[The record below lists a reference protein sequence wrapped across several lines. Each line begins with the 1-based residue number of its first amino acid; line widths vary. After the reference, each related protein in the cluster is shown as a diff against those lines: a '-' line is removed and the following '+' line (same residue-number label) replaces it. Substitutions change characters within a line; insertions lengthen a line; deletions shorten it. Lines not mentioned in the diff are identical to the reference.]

1 MVLQGYPENGSTNHS
16 VSSPEHLC
24 TLTKTENQ
32 HCSTNRLAKSPD
44 QLISSP
50 TGLHESYFNV
60 PVTYSSCPHIRPT
73 TESRM
78 KTPYSSVFHPFSQP
92 HTPQLPSGTMENDPD
107 SPQTITSDFE
117 DHEFEAKNQ
126 CNSQKFEIGMA
137 GNSDG
142 HSDELDGKKR
152 NTEAFLDGQTQLAYV
167 MEPRNSEFTRQTNG
181 EFSKRTCRE
190 YRSMVC
196 YSPTSDEQ
204 SVSKSNWK
212 VQGSGQ
218 IQLWQFL
225 LELLSDHQNLACITW
240 EGTNGEFK
248 LVDPDEVARRWGERK
263 SKPNMNYDKLSR
275 ALRYYYDKNIMTK
288 VHGKRYA
295 YKFDFAGL
303 AQAVHS
309 TNGASVNVDLDV
321 NMPLDYRSNRH
332 CYSPSTRPGSNRS
345 ETGEIVGQLQ
355 EDIDVHTNKQQT
367 NYLRLA
373 ATTTTKR
380 HFLTP
385 STQFNSAHS
394 PNSQELSISG
404 AHVTSIEDTR
414 FPLWN
419 YTHSRQSNRLPQQN
433 YPHHTSNSEASH
445 DYLNHSLFVD
455 TATERSQHL
464 NRGLAMMGSVHS
476 MDHIKPL
483 NTTNSSHCRQV
494 NNYGEQTEY
503 CSTFPFAKDLHP
515 NFLTS
520 NQMPRNSFGLG
531 TSANSHSICKPT
543 STSKAIHL
551 PHQACSSNASFQW
564 PPSIPSPS
572 MWSADSMRYW
582 HEPPSV
588 SSSTSTQTSINTGF
602 MDSVSFRY
610 PPVAGFQSL
619 L

>member
-1 MVLQGYPENGSTNHS
+1 MILQGYAENGSTNHS

-24 TLTKTENQ
+24 NLTKTENQ
-32 HCSTNRLAKSPD
+32 HCSTNRLAKSPE

-50 TGLHESYFNV
+50 TRLHESYFNV
-60 PVTYSSCPHIRPT
+60 PTTYSSCPHVHLT

-78 KTPYSSVFHPFSQP
+78 KTPYSSVFHPFGQP
-92 HTPQLPSGTMENDPD
+92 HTPQLPSGTMENGHV

-117 DHEFEAKNQ
+117 DHEFQTKTQ
-126 CNSQKFEIGMA
+126 CNSQKFEIGIA
-137 GNSDG
+137 SESNEYSDG
-142 HSDELDGKKR
+142 LDGKKR
-152 NTEAFLDGQTQLAYV
+152 NTEDFLSGQTQLAYM
-167 MEPRNSEFTRQTNG
+167 MEPRNTEFTRQTNG
-181 EFSKRTCRE
+181 ECSKRTCRE
-190 YRSMVC
+190 YRSVVC
-196 YSPTSDEQ
+196 YSPTSDQQ
-204 SVSKSNWK
+204 SVSKSHWK

-309 TNGASVNVDLDV
+309 TNGASVSVDLDV

-345 ETGEIVGQLQ
+345 ETVEIVGQLQ
-355 EDIDVHTNKQQT
+355 ENNEMHKNKQQA
-367 NYLRLA
+367 NYLRSP

-380 HFLTP
+380 HFLAP
-385 STQFNSAHS
+385 STQFNSAHTA
-394 PNSQELSISG
+394 NSQELTING

-419 YTHSRQSNRLPQQN
+419 YTHSRHFSRLPQQN
-433 YPHHTSNSEASH
+433 YQLNTSTPEASH

-455 TATERSQHL
+455 TTTERSQHL
-464 NRGLAMMGSVHS
+464 HRDLTMVGSVHS
-476 MDHIKPL
+476 LDHIRPL

-494 NNYGEQTEY
+494 DNYGEPTEY
-503 CSTFPFAKDLHP
+503 CSTFPVAKDLHP

-520 NQMPRNSFGLG
+520 NQMTRNSFNLD
-531 TSANSHSICKPT
+531 TTANSHSTCKST

-551 PHQACSSNASFQW
+551 PHQAYSSNASFQW
-564 PPSIPSPS
+564 PHNISSPA
-572 MWSADSMRYW
+572 MWSAQSMRYW

-602 MDSVSFRY
+602 ADSVSLRY
-610 PPVAGFQSL
+610 PHVTGFHSL